1 MYVCMYIFMHIYIYI
16 YIYVYVNIYAKL
28 LYIFTIYIYH
38 IYIYIY
44 IPRSQHKHLNGN
56 LKDIAFA
63 MLAVHE
69 QVVLMSLLRT
79 KRVTIFY

>member
-1 MYVCMYIFMHIYIYI
+1 MYYVYIYAYIYIYI
-16 YIYVYVNIYAKL
+16 YICICK
-28 LYIFTIYIYH
+28 YICKIVIYIYY
-38 IYIYIY
+38 IYISYICIYIY
-44 IPRSQHKHLNGN
+44 IPWSQHKHLNGN

>member
-1 MYVCMYIFMHIYIYI
+1 MSNCYIY
-16 YIYVYVNIYAKL
+16 L
-28 LYIFTIYIYH
+28 LYIYNIYN
-38 IYIYIY
+38 IYIY
-44 IPRSQHKHLNGN
+44 IPWSQHKHLNGN
-56 LKDIAFA
+56 LKDIAFV